1 MNELEQSIDELNIT
15 KREIA
20 KKAGVSLRMVYLWLQ
35 EKEPGDR
42 LLDAVKALAVDRAL
56 AAQEA
61 HAMTSRKL
69 AARARRK
76 RLQMEQALEVA
87 DAG

>member
-1 MNELEQSIDELNIT
+1 MDELEKSIDELNIT

-42 LLDAVKALAVDRAL
+42 LLEAVKSLAVDRAL
-56 AAQEA
+56 AAQEC
-61 HAMTSRKL
+61 HAMASRMV
-69 AARARRK
+69 AERSRRK
-76 RLQMEQALEVA
+76 RLQMEQALEA
-87 DAG
+87 AGS